1 MTTFKV
7 SKNTI
12 IFTFFSLIVLMPA
25 YITDQ
30 LSFIKML
37 SNVTAACMV
46 LFLVK
51 EKIQL
56 SKFGAVVSVYYL
68 YTVINSYFHGQGEI
82 HFLISTAKMLFFL
95 CVVDIVLSKRYE
107 KTITI
112 LYVIFLII
120 TVADVLS
127 VFLFPNGLYQTTT
140 TWNEWS
146 SSDVK
151 GWLLGNKNNHIIWYL
166 TTIYLSYVKY
176 RMTDLKK
183 YEVRWYIVM
192 FITLVTVIH
201 IQ

>member
-1 MTTFKV
+1 MTTIKV

-37 SNVTAACMV
+37 SVTAACMV

-120 TVADVLS
+120 IVADVLS
-127 VFLFPNGLYQTTT
+127 VFLFPNGD
-140 TWNEWS
+140 NDNME
-146 SSDVK
+146 
-151 GWLLGNKNNHIIWYL
+151 
-166 TTIYLSYVKY
+166 
-176 RMTDLKK
+176 
-183 YEVRWYIVM
+183 
-192 FITLVTVIH
+192 
-201 IQ
+201 